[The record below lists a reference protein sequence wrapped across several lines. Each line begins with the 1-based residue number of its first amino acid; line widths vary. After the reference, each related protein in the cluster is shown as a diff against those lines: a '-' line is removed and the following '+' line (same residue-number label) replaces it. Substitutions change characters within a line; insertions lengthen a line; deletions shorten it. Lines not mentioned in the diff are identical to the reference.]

1 MGQMGNADE
10 AVIPDDIPFELSDLD
25 MEDDPVEM
33 QQGGVAGVGTVPS
46 QVPATS
52 FVQAPQTPVTPSVTQ
67 PTQASVPIAP
77 TYTPPTQ
84 QEVPTFTPEQ
94 MKDVTYSGVLQSP
107 ETAPK
112 LTDIINPTTGEKRTI
127 TFIPGVTEIPEG
139 FVLASD
145 YTAPS
150 QATQTTVASTVGQAQ
165 TRRDDD
171 DTDPFENQ
179 RKIREDQA
187 RINLAKSLGYTP
199 VDRPFADIFGGLKSG
214 EISVRGYVSDGEG
227 NLFDP
232 KTGNIINKGFINT
245 IKDAFTYD
253 TLEQSI
259 IDKARAQET
268 EFGRDLV
275 KRIAVNSIDTK
286 YKTIRD
292 NAKDDDERN
301 YIDDVVKEI
310 KTQVDKGNVDASG
323 KIINPFEANRSTKKT
338 FGSDR
343 PTPVSKPASTKPK
356 KEKSKP
362 KVTFTQTK
370 KAASKPKTKDT
381 LQNRTRGKPSTVD
394 RKDASAKS
402 ERKASGFDFKTGGL
416 ASKPKP
422 KQMRQGGLASR

>member
-1 MGQMGNADE
+1 M
-10 AVIPDDIPFELSDLD
+10 
-25 MEDDPVEM
+25 
-33 QQGGVAGVGTVPS
+33 
-46 QVPATS
+46 
-52 FVQAPQTPVTPSVTQ
+52 
-67 PTQASVPIAP
+67 
-77 TYTPPTQ
+77 
-84 QEVPTFTPEQ
+84 
-94 MKDVTYSGVLQSP
+94 
-107 ETAPK
+107 
-112 LTDIINPTTGEKRTI
+112 
-127 TFIPGVTEIPEG
+127 
-139 FVLASD
+139 
-145 YTAPS
+145 
-150 QATQTTVASTVGQAQ
+150 
-165 TRRDDD
+165 
-171 DTDPFENQ
+171 
-179 RKIREDQA
+179 
-187 RINLAKSLGYTP
+187 
-199 VDRPFADIFGGLKSG
+199 
-214 EISVRGYVSDGEG
+214 
-227 NLFDP
+227 
-232 KTGNIINKGFINT
+232 FINT

-275 KRIAVNSIDTK
+275 KRIAVNSINTK

-292 NAKDDDERN
+292 NAKDDNERN

-370 KAASKPKTKDT
+370 TAASKPKTKDT